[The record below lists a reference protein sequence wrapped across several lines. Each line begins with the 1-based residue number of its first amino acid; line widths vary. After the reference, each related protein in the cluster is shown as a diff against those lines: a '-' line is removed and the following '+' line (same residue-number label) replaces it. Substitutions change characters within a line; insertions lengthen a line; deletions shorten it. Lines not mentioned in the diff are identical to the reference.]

1 MPIRRVCL
9 LQGEDHRPSECTL
22 LTSPKEHKQLLI
34 TKKLCFN
41 CTGPYKYSECRS
53 VLKYQNCGKR
63 HHTFIC
69 DTQRYHKTERVL
81 TALDPENKD
90 IVYPIIL
97 VDINGIKT
105 YALLGTGAG
114 SSYTSTKLL
123 NLLNK
128 RPKET
133 VAKRIDTMLGSS
145 TTKVEIYST
154 TLGAVNRSFD
164 MNIELSKVHEQQ
176 LLTVDNPNY
185 SKLLSKYSE
194 STLVALLLLV
204 SLFVMTIHEERF
216 DDNLSSVFITFKE
229 ISPWHLICN

>member
-1 MPIRRVCL
+1 M
-9 LQGEDHRPSECTL
+9 
-22 LTSPKEHKQLLI
+22 
-34 TKKLCFN
+34 
-41 CTGPYKYSECRS
+41 
-53 VLKYQNCGKR
+53 
-63 HHTFIC
+63 
-69 DTQRYHKTERVL
+69 L

-105 YALLGTGAG
+105 YALLDTGAG

-133 VAKRIDTMLGSS
+133 VAKRIDTMLGLS

-164 MNIELSKVHEQQ
+164 MNIELSKVHKQQ